1 MGTVCESREARS
13 CIIGP
18 VEMIQQSPTWRLAAG
33 RYALV
38 TLVALLIVAVYRR
51 IIHVNQTTVALTFLV
66 LVLLVAT
73 RWRLAYSVYLSLLC
87 TLLYNF
93 FFLPPIGTLTIA
105 DPQNW
110 VTLGAFLAASALVSH
125 LADSERRAASQSE
138 ARRGEVERL
147 FEFSEQLLLHD
158 DLRALARTAPSLIA
172 SVFNL
177 RAVALYVRE
186 QGRAYYSDPG
196 NELLP
201 LDRLKLLADE
211 RDANMAAAPGVRLL
225 PLALGMRSSG
235 ALALAGG
242 EYPDAMYEA
251 IAGLM
256 AIALERA
263 SALERFSHIEASRE
277 GERLRSAL
285 LDSVTHE
292 LRTPLT
298 AIRAAAT
305 MLIDQPSLAEDDRR
319 DMYAVVDEES
329 ARLDRLI
336 GQAVE
341 MAQLD
346 SESLQVRLQPQR
358 LREVIDLAL
367 EDIRPLLR
375 NRTVEVAVPEEQAA
389 VPMDRELVRR
399 VLRQLIENAAKYSPA
414 SSPIALSSQPAED
427 RLLVTVSDRGP
438 GIEAADQPFVFDK
451 FFRGKQRERVQ
462 GSGMGLAIAKAILR
476 AHGGGIEV
484 KSSPQQGTAFTFWLP
499 LDGAAGH
506 REG

>member
-1 MGTVCESREARS
+1 MKRD
-13 CIIGP
+13 
-18 VEMIQQSPTWRLAAG
+18 SPPLRVAAA
-33 RYALV
+33 RYALI
-38 TLVALLIVAVYRR
+38 TLVPLLIVATYRR
-51 IIHVNQTTVALTFLV
+51 VLHVNQTTVALTFLV

-93 FFLPPIGTLTIA
+93 FFLPPIGTLTIS

-110 VTLGAFLAASALVSH
+110 VTLAAFLAASVLVSH
-125 LADSERRAASQSE
+125 LADAERRAAAQSE
-138 ARRGEVERL
+138 ARREDVERL
-147 FEFSEQLLLHD
+147 FEFSQQLLLHD
-158 DLRALARTAPSLIA
+158 DLPALVRTAPSLIA
-172 SVFNL
+172 STFKL
-177 RAVALYVRE
+177 GAVALYVSQ
-186 QGRAYYSDPG
+186 QGRAYYSDPN

-201 LDRLKLLADE
+201 LERL
-211 RDANMAAAPGVRLL
+211 RVAAEEPESQENNATGVKLL
-225 PLALGMRSSG
+225 PLSLGMQSSG
-235 ALALAGG
+235 VLAITVGDYAEG
-242 EYPDAMYEA
+242 MYEA

-263 SALERFSHIEASRE
+263 SALASFSQIEASRE

-305 MLIDQPSLAEDDRR
+305 MLISQPEIAESDRR
-319 DMYAVVDEES
+319 EMYAVVEEES

-346 SESLQVRLQPQR
+346 SESLQVRAQPQS
-358 LREVIDLAL
+358 LREVIDLAV
-367 EDIRPLLR
+367 EDTRSLLR
-375 NRTVEVAVPEEQAA
+375 SRAVEVSVPEDQPLVA
-389 VPMDRELVRR
+389 MDRELVRR

-414 SSPIALSSQPAED
+414 ELPISLSSELSED

-438 GIEAADQPFVFDK
+438 GIDAADQPFVFDK

-484 KSSPQQGTAFTFWLP
+484 SSSAEQGTSFRFWLP
-499 LDGAAGH
+499 VSATNH
-506 REG
+506 SCQ

>member
-1 MGTVCESREARS
+1 MHA
-13 CIIGP
+13 
-18 VEMIQQSPTWRLAAG
+18 VEIKRDSSSLRTAVA
-33 RYALV
+33 RYALI
-38 TLVALLIVAVYRR
+38 TLVPLLIVALYSRVL
-51 IIHVNQTTVALTFLV
+51 HVNQTTVALTFLV

-73 RWRLAYSVYLSLLC
+73 RWRLTYSVCLSLLC
-87 TLLYNF
+87 TVLYNF
-93 FFLPPIGTLTIA
+93 FFLPPIGTLSIS
-105 DPQNW
+105 DPLNW
-110 VTLGAFLAASALVSH
+110 VTLGTFLAASVLVSH
-125 LADSERRAASQSE
+125 LADRERRAAAQSE
-138 ARRGEVERL
+138 ARRQDVERL

-158 DLRALARTAPSLIA
+158 DLSALARTAPSLIA
-172 SVFNL
+172 SVFKL
-177 RAVALYVRE
+177 GAVALYVRQ
-186 QGRAYYSDPG
+186 QGRAYYSDPN

-201 LDRLKLLADE
+201 LERLRLAADE
-211 RDANMAAAPGVRLL
+211 PESQANHAAGVRVL
-225 PLALGMRSSG
+225 PLALGMQSSG
-235 ALALAGG
+235 ILAMTEGNYAEG
-242 EYPDAMYEA
+242 MYEA

-263 SALERFSHIEASRE
+263 SALASYSHVEASRE
-277 GERLRSAL
+277 GERLRGAL

-305 MLIDQPSLAEDDRR
+305 MLISQPEIAESDRR
-319 DMYAVVDEES
+319 EMYAVVEEES

-346 SESLQVRLQPQR
+346 SESLQVRPRLQS

-367 EDIRPLLR
+367 EDARSLLR
-375 NRTVEVAVPEEQAA
+375 YRAIEVNVPEDQPLVA
-389 VPMDRELVRR
+389 MDRELVRR

-414 SSPIALSSQPAED
+414 ESPISLSSELQQE
-427 RLLVTVSDRGP
+427 RLMVTVSDRGP
-438 GIEAADQPFVFDK
+438 GIDAADQPFVFDK

-484 KSSPQQGTAFTFWLP
+484 ISSARQGTSFRFWLP
-499 LDGAAGH
+499 VNATNS
-506 REG
+506 